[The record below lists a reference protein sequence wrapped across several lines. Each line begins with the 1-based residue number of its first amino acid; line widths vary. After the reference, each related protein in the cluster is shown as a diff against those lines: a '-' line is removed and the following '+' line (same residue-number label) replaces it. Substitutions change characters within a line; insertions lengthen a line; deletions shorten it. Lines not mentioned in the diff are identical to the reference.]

1 MVIMRLPALC
11 IVMVISGASSVPVFA
26 GQDEEAVERTIKA
39 ASSAAA
45 TFSETRDKQAVLQ
58 WYSDN
63 YEGTQDGET
72 ETKAAIE
79 KWLDA
84 YGSELQQGSR
94 LHFLGAVS
102 NLKPTVSGTLAWAT
116 YDYLFQA
123 IRNGELEGQDVGK
136 CTGLLKKEGS
146 RWLIFHEHCSKTRTG
161 QAQ

>member
-1 MVIMRLPALC
+1 MRLPVIC
-11 IVMVISGASSVPVFA
+11 IVIVISLASRVPVLA
-26 GQDEEAVERTIKA
+26 GQDEDAVEGTIRG

-58 WYSDN
+58 WYSDD

-102 NLKPTVSGTLAWAT
+102 NLKPAVAGTLAWAT
-116 YDYLFQA
+116 YEYLFQA
-123 IRNGELEGQDVGK
+123 IRNGELEGQDTGK
-136 CTGLLKKEGS
+136 CTALLRKEGS

-161 QAQ
+161 QVQ